1 MQIFTFKGYTS
12 ETFKQC
18 LYTLYI
24 LQKRISEIQNNNLY
38 FHQLSDNFVYGWNPD
53 RQALT
58 LLYERAETSLAN
70 IA

>member
-38 FHQLSDNFVYGWNPD
+38 FHQLSDNFVYGCNPD